1 MAGRDTLHASRAFCL
16 INVMHKA
23 GQRTIVALHK
33 FPRALT
39 DRPHEGPLGTGIKAP
54 DMTRL
59 IDITELAL
67 RDAHQSLLATRMA
80 LEDMIPA
87 CEDIDRAGYWSVECW
102 GGATF
107 DACIRFLNEDPWERL
122 RTFRR
127 LLPNSRLQMLL
138 RGQNLL
144 GYRHYEDG
152 VVDRFVDKAA
162 ENGMD
167 VFRVFDALNDI
178 RNLQHAIAAVRR
190 TGKHA
195 QGTICYTVSPLH
207 TVQGFVDM
215 AQRLVEM
222 GCDSICLKDMAAL
235 LKPQPAYD
243 IVRGIKQQCGES
255 VRVHVHTHA
264 TTGVTLVSLMKAIEA
279 GADCVDTAISSL
291 SLGPGHNPT
300 ESLVEMLEGTGF
312 EARLDKD
319 RLRSIK
325 DHFATVRPRYAEFMS
340 NIHGVDTDIFDS
352 QIPGGMISNM
362 ESQLKQQKAA
372 DRLREVLIEVPRVRE
387 DAGFPPLVTPSS
399 QIVGTQAVFNVMMGR
414 YKAMSGEFADLMLGY
429 YGQAPGE
436 RDPEVVAL
444 AEQQAKKPPIDCRP
458 ADLLKPEWHA
468 LREAAIALP
477 GSNGSDEDVLTHA
490 MFPQVAPKFFASRA
504 EGPKNLGKDPAA
516 TGPAAGTTGATPAGS
531 ASAAAP
537 VRTPISY
544 DVTVNGRSHRVSVM
558 PAG

>member
-1 MAGRDTLHASRAFCL
+1 
-16 INVMHKA
+16 
-23 GQRTIVALHK
+23 
-33 FPRALT
+33 
-39 DRPHEGPLGTGIKAP
+39 
-54 DMTRL
+54 MTRI

-178 RNLQHAIAAVRR
+178 RNLQRAIAAVRR

-243 IVRGIKQQCGES
+243 IVRGIKQQCGDS

-319 RLRSIK
+319 RLRRIK

-468 LREAAIALP
+468 LREA
-477 GSNGSDEDVLTHA
+477 
-490 MFPQVAPKFFASRA
+490 
-504 EGPKNLGKDPAA
+504 
-516 TGPAAGTTGATPAGS
+516 
-531 ASAAAP
+531 
-537 VRTPISY
+537 
-544 DVTVNGRSHRVSVM
+544 
-558 PAG
+558 

>member
-1 MAGRDTLHASRAFCL
+1 
-16 INVMHKA
+16 
-23 GQRTIVALHK
+23 
-33 FPRALT
+33 
-39 DRPHEGPLGTGIKAP
+39 
-54 DMTRL
+54 MTRI

-167 VFRVFDALNDI
+167 VFRVFDALNDV
-178 RNLQHAIAAVRR
+178 RNLERAIAAVRR
-190 TGKHA
+190 TSKHA

-243 IVRGIKQQCGES
+243 IVRGIKQQCGDS

-291 SLGPGHNPT
+291 SLGPGLIPS

-319 RLRSIK
+319 RLRRIK

-504 EGPKNLGKDPAA
+504 EGPKNRGKEPAA
-516 TGPAAGTTGATPAGS
+516 TGPDMGKTGAAPAGGGS
-531 ASAAAP
+531 ASAP

-544 DVTVNGRSHRVSVM
+544 DVTVNGRSHRVSVT
-558 PAG
+558 PVP

>member
-1 MAGRDTLHASRAFCL
+1 
-16 INVMHKA
+16 
-23 GQRTIVALHK
+23 
-33 FPRALT
+33 
-39 DRPHEGPLGTGIKAP
+39 
-54 DMTRL
+54 MTRI

-319 RLRSIK
+319 RLRRIK

-516 TGPAAGTTGATPAGS
+516 AGPDMGKTGAAPAGGGS
-531 ASAAAP
+531 ASAP

-544 DVTVNGRSHRVSVM
+544 DVTVNGRSHRVSVT
-558 PAG
+558 PVP

>member
-1 MAGRDTLHASRAFCL
+1 
-16 INVMHKA
+16 
-23 GQRTIVALHK
+23 
-33 FPRALT
+33 
-39 DRPHEGPLGTGIKAP
+39 
-54 DMTRL
+54 MTRI

-178 RNLQHAIAAVRR
+178 RNLQRAIAAVRR

-243 IVRGIKQQCGES
+243 IVRGIKQQCGDS

-319 RLRSIK
+319 RLRRIK

-458 ADLLKPEWHA
+458 ADLLKPEWHV

-504 EGPKNLGKDPAA
+504 EGPKNLGKDPSAA
-516 TGPAAGTTGATPAGS
+516 APAAGSATAAGGAGT
-531 ASAAAP
+531 AAP

-544 DVTVNGRSHRVSVM
+544 EVTVNGRAHRVSVT
-558 PAG
+558 PVG

>member
-1 MAGRDTLHASRAFCL
+1 
-16 INVMHKA
+16 
-23 GQRTIVALHK
+23 
-33 FPRALT
+33 
-39 DRPHEGPLGTGIKAP
+39 
-54 DMTRL
+54 MTRI

-144 GYRHYEDG
+144 GYRHYEDE
-152 VVDRFVDKAA
+152 VVERFVDKAA

-178 RNLQHAIAAVRR
+178 RNLQRAIAAVRR

-243 IVRGIKQQCGES
+243 IVRGIKQQCGDS

-319 RLRSIK
+319 RLRRIK

-504 EGPKNLGKDPAA
+504 EGSKNLGKDPTA
-516 TGPAAGTTGATPAGS
+516 TGPDMGKTGAAPAGGGS
-531 ASAAAP
+531 ASAP

-544 DVTVNGRSHRVSVM
+544 DVTVNGRSHRVSVT
-558 PAG
+558 PVP